1 VLESLE
7 ERYDFFAP
15 LHPHAEDMY
24 YEDED
29 EDNEEEFYDS
39 NYAITFVMTVRRQ
52 SSVYVWALYTPLIGM
67 QLKSEPNNC
76 YAFN

>member
-7 ERYDFFAP
+7 ERYDVFAA

-24 YEDED
+24 YEDE

-39 NYAITFVMTVRRQ
+39 NYAITFAMTVRRQ
-52 SSVYVWALYTPLIGM
+52 SSVYVWALYTPLTGAR
-67 QLKSEPNNC
+67 N
-76 YAFN
+76 